1 MSLYGT
7 LASPPSPE
15 QARVL
20 FAEFTSRLARRRAWF
35 VERVAES
42 GGPATDGTVESL
54 DPLLEHVVAHLRV
67 DQPEQAPPDWFPP
80 LREETGWTDRG
91 AALVEGLMAYVADV
105 VIGRTGARWELDED
119 PRSAFAGQPVLSDRT
134 APPWH
139 LVLQAVRRV
148 DADPTAKKLERGVR
162 ANLSAVANLPSASG
176 PEPLDVE
183 VTPLEHPPWNVQVSI
198 PEWAEDALGTPTF
211 DGLADLF
218 RSVDGVDDVLH
229 EDREVFL
236 ARTDGSVGHAVL
248 RERLQSAL
256 DRAAGH
262 ASSA

>member
-1 MSLYGT
+1 MSRSGCDDACMSLYGT
-7 LASPPSPE
+7 LASPPSQE

-20 FAEFTSRLARRRAWF
+20 FAGFTGRLARRRAWF
-35 VERVAES
+35 SERVAES
-42 GGPATDGTVESL
+42 GGPATDASVESL
-54 DPLLEHVVAHLRV
+54 DPLLQHVVANLQV

-80 LREETGWTDRG
+80 LREQTGWTDRG

-105 VIGRTGARWELDED
+105 VTARTGARWELDED
-119 PRSAFAGQPVLSDRT
+119 PRSVFAGQPVLSDRT

-148 DADPTAKKLERGVR
+148 DSDPGAKKLERGVR
-162 ANLSAVANLPSASG
+162 ANLAAVASLPPPNG
-176 PEPLDVE
+176 PEPLEVE
-183 VTPLEHPPWNVQVSI
+183 VTPVEH
-198 PEWAEDALGTPTF
+198 
-211 DGLADLF
+211 
-218 RSVDGVDDVLH
+218 H
-229 EDREVFL
+229 REIFL

-262 ASSA
+262 ASFA